1 MERNAENFS
10 SSVSFS
16 KLALALANDYESIY
30 VVDSV
35 SDSYVEYSASGSSS
49 DGIGGKELSI
59 ISGGDDFFSDLR
71 KNTEILV
78 YKEDRERFIKA
89 FNKQSVTEKLKNGR
103 SFSLSYRLLINGEPC
118 YYYLKTIRTDSGSI
132 IIGVQNVDEQKKR
145 EFAAEETS
153 RTYSEI
159 AASLA
164 SLFEVIYHI
173 DINTDHY
180 TQYSSSE
187 SFARLG
193 LRKSG
198 ENFFGRVAPIANSII
213 HPDDREKIIRA
224 FGKKTLLKKL
234 EKSASFSISCRLFV
248 EKKLHYVDMLVFRN
262 RKDTGRI
269 VLGIRN
275 IDEQKRLEAESETYE
290 QIAAALASRY
300 EAIYYINIDTNE
312 YSMYSSSDLYSELGL
327 TKQGN
332 DFFADAEADIQ
343 SFIHKDDIP
352 LILEEMKKE
361 NLLKKLEAS
370 GSISLEYR
378 QQLGK
383 NTQYVNNFI
392 VRPSND
398 RHHIIM
404 GISNIDER
412 VKLESFG
419 ETYSQIAGA
428 LASRYEAIYYV
439 NTDTNEYTR
448 YLPSDTYAKL
458 GLTKQ
463 GNDFFADTAEDIPKC
478 IYIEDRPRMLSEM
491 GKERLMANLE
501 ATGSLSLNYRQQL
514 DDRLQ
519 YLNLLAVRPKND
531 KHHIVMGVTN
541 IDLQTR
547 REQSM
552 KAESQTFGEI
562 AKALAQRYEVIYH
575 VNLLTNEYN
584 EYSSSEKY
592 SKLKIGVTGSDFF
605 AETQENLKRD
615 IYPEDQPM
623 VAMAFKKDNIIESL
637 RDTGKFYLNYRLI
650 FDGVPQYVM
659 LFAVRPKEDSSH
671 IIVAVANVDSAKRK
685 ELEFEE
691 AIGSAIDMA
700 NRDVL
705 TGAKNK
711 RAYVQEE
718 IELDELINMHSAPA
732 FSVVVCDINGLKQVN
747 DNQGHKAG
755 DEFIQSACELIRD
768 TFTNSNVYRIGG
780 DEFVVILKENDHEK
794 RFSLLKT
801 LDEKLEKHRKSGLV
815 TVAVGVSDFDV
826 EKDMRLQD
834 VFERADNAMYD
845 NKEQLK
851 KFSSRNVSDSQNNSA
866 EKDRE
871 FDELFKQLISAM
883 TEINFIDVQK
893 IEELLIKLSYNLRL
907 CKGVTRLYRNPE
919 EESEGKGETLCCF
932 DTGVHGIPVH
942 SLRVI
947 TSVMNSAEMTVF
959 MSPDERPHSEEEYK
973 KLDLVMRATLS
984 FVSRNRLG
992 DIVEELAFF
1001 DDNGY
1006 PNQRKLRN
1014 YLDHRDMRGK
1024 AVINYNLRHFSLI
1037 NQEIGRA
1044 AGDTAMRNHFD
1055 NLTNIIG
1062 ASGEVSRLGGDNF
1075 VAVCKLDQLDEVLDF
1090 LTETAIVY
1098 DNEDNRSVN
1107 ISSSAGVFTVG
1118 ENENRFNPGE
1128 AMAKSMTCL
1137 RAAQSGGKDHI
1148 IVFDNSILVRKEKS
1162 MRVQQL
1168 FPEAL
1173 RNEEF
1178 HVFYQPKVNILTG
1191 ELAGAEA
1198 LCRWFRNGSIV
1209 PPIDF
1214 IPMLEETNDICK
1226 LDFYMLEHVCMD
1238 IRRWID
1244 EGRDIVRISVNL
1256 SRKHMMD
1263 IDLLGR
1269 ITGIVDK
1276 YDIPHK
1282 YIEIELTETTSDVE
1296 FNDLKRVVSG
1306 LQKVGIFTSVDDFGV
1321 GYSSLNLIRAIP
1333 WNGLKID
1340 KSFIPI
1346 AADNADSSR
1355 SIMFKHVIAMA
1366 KELGLECIAEGVET
1380 EQQLEI
1386 MQENGCDFAQGFFYD
1401 KPIPYEEFIKR
1412 LECKFYPTSS

>member
-1 MERNAENFS
+1 MERNTENIN
-10 SSVSFS
+10 SSVTFS
-16 KLALALANDYESIY
+16 KLALALTNDYESIY
-30 VVDSV
+30 VVNTDN
-35 SDSYVEYSASGSSS
+35 DSYVEYSATDSSS
-49 DGIGGKELSI
+49 GGKELKIVS
-59 ISGGDDFFSDLR
+59 SGGDFYADLIN
-71 KNTEILV
+71 NTELLV
-78 YKEDRERFIKA
+78 YKEDRDRFIKA
-89 FNKQSVTEKLKNGR
+89 FNKQSVMEKLKNGR
-103 SFSLSYRLLINGEPC
+103 SFSLSYRLVIGGEPC
-118 YYYLKTIRTDSGSI
+118 YYYLKAIRADSGSI

-173 DINTDHY
+173 DINTDHF

-187 SFARLG
+187 SFSRLG
-193 LRKSG
+193 LKKSG
-198 ENFFGRVAPIANSII
+198 ENFFERVSSVAQNIV
-213 HPDDREKIIRA
+213 HPDDRNKIIRA
-224 FGKKTLLKKL
+224 FGKKVLLKKL
-234 EKSASFSISCRLFV
+234 EKSASFSIICRLV
-248 EKKLHYVDMLVFRN
+248 IDGQIHYVDMLAFRN

-269 VLGIRN
+269 VIAMRN
-275 IDEQKRLEAESETYE
+275 IDEQKRLESENETYG

-312 YSMYSSSDLYSELGL
+312 YTIYSSSDVYSELGL
-327 TKQGN
+327 TKQGA
-332 DFFADAEADIQ
+332 DFFADAEADIRT
-343 SFIHKDDIP
+343 FIHKDDIP
-352 LILEEMKKE
+352 LMLKEMTKE
-361 NLLKKLEAS
+361 NLLKKLGLL

-383 NTQYVNNFI
+383 RTQYVNNFI

-404 GISNIDER
+404 GISNIDAQ
-412 VKLESFG
+412 VKRESIG
-419 ETYSQIAGA
+419 ETYGQIAGA
-428 LASRYEAIYYV
+428 LASRYEAIYYI
-439 NTDTNEYTR
+439 NSDTNEYNQ
-448 YLPSDTYAKL
+448 YLSSETYASL
-458 GLTKQ
+458 GLARQ
-463 GNDFFADTAEDIPKC
+463 GSNFFADIANDIPKC
-478 IYIEDRPRMLSEM
+478 IYIKDIPQLLSAME
-491 GKERLMANLE
+491 KENIISVLDE
-501 ATGSLSLNYRQQL
+501 AGSFSINYRQQL
-514 DDRLQ
+514 DGRTQ
-519 YLNLLAVRPKND
+519 YVNLLAVRPNND
-531 KHHIVMGVTN
+531 THHIVMGITN
-541 IDLQTR
+541 IDSQTR

-552 KAESQTFGEI
+552 KEESKTFGEI

-623 VAMAFKKDNIIESL
+623 VAMALQKENIIESL

-671 IIVAVANVDSAKRK
+671 IIVAVANVDSARRK

-705 TGAKNK
+705 TGVKNK

-718 IELDELINMHSAPA
+718 IELDELIGIHSAPA

-747 DNQGHKAG
+747 DRQGHKAG
-755 DEFIQSACELIRD
+755 DLFIQSACMLIKE
-768 TFTNSNVYRIGG
+768 TFTNSTVYRIGG
-780 DEFVVILKENDHEK
+780 DEFVVILKASDHEK
-794 RFSLLKT
+794 RFSLLKA
-801 LDEKLEKHRKSGLV
+801 LDEKLTEHRKKGLV

-845 NKEQLK
+845 NKEQFK
-851 KFSSRNVSDSQNNSA
+851 KVSGNAAGTQNNSA
-866 EKDRE
+866 EKDIE
-871 FDELFKQLISAM
+871 FNKLFKQLISAM
-883 TEINFIDVQK
+883 TEINFIDIPR
-893 IEELLIKLSYNLRL
+893 IEELLIGISYNLRL
-907 CKGVTRLYRNPE
+907 SKGVTRVYKNPQE
-919 EESEGKGETLCCF
+919 ELEGKGETLRCF
-932 DTGVHGIPVH
+932 DTGIKGIAVH

-947 TSVMNSAEMTVF
+947 TSVMNIVTMTVF
-959 MSPDERPHSEEEYK
+959 MSPDERPHSEDEHK

-984 FVSRNRLG
+984 FISRNRLR

-1001 DDNGY
+1001 DDSGY
-1006 PNQRKLRN
+1006 PNQRKLMN

-1044 AGDTAMRNHFD
+1044 AGDTAMKNHFD
-1055 NLTNIIG
+1055 KLNKIIDKNG
-1062 ASGEVSRLGGDNF
+1062 LVSRLGGDNF
-1075 VAVCKLDQLDEVLDF
+1075 VAVCALGQLDEVLDY
-1090 LTETAIVY
+1090 LTEAAVVY
-1098 DNEDNRSVN
+1098 DTDEKRSVN
-1107 ISSSAGVFTVG
+1107 IASSAGVFTIP
-1118 ENENRFNPGE
+1118 ENEPRFNPGE
-1128 AMAKSMTCL
+1128 AMSKSVTCL

-1148 IVFDNSILVRKEKS
+1148 IFFDDSILLRKEKS

-1178 HVFYQPKVNILTG
+1178 RVFYQPKVNILTG
-1191 ELAGAEA
+1191 KLSGAEA
-1198 LCRWFRNGSIV
+1198 LCRWFRGGSIV

-1226 LDFYMLEHVCMD
+1226 LDFYMLEHVCTD
-1238 IRRWID
+1238 IRRWLD
-1244 EGRDIVRISVNL
+1244 EGRNVVRISVNL

-1263 IDLLGR
+1263 VDLLDR

-1276 YDIPHK
+1276 YKIPHK

-1306 LQKVGIFTSVDDFGV
+1306 LQQVGIFTSVDDFGI

-1346 AADNADSSR
+1346 AADKTDSSR
-1355 SIMFKHVIAMA
+1355 NIMFKHVIAMA
-1366 KELGLECIAEGVET
+1366 RELGLECIAEGIET

-1386 MQENGCDFAQGFFYD
+1386 MRMNGCDYAQGFLYD
-1401 KPIPYEEFIKR
+1401 KPIPYEDFIKR
-1412 LECKFYPTSS
+1412 LECGSYPVL